1 MRKTALAMIALA
13 ASALPACAQ
22 AGGERVEQFF
32 VAPGKYVLYDC
43 AQLAAV
49 ELRFI
54 ERDKELKRL
63 IARAKEGPAGGLI
76 STLVYDPDY
85 YSNLGELHDVQRE
98 QRAKNCAP
106 DTKPAKLLDK
116 PQDKKKKR

>member
-13 ASALPACAQ
+13 ATAASALPAYAQ
-22 AGGERVEQFF
+22 ERVEQFF
-32 VAPGKYVLYDC
+32 VAPGKYILYDC

-49 ELRFI
+49 EVRYI

-106 DTKPAKLLDK
+106 DTKPAKLIDK
-116 PQDKKKKR
+116 PQDKKKR

>member
-1 MRKTALAMIALA
+1 MRKTALAMIAFAATGVNTPLA
-13 ASALPACAQ
+13 HAQ
-22 AGGERVEQFF
+22 ERIEQFF
-32 VAPGKYVLYDC
+32 VAPGKYILYDC

-49 ELRFI
+49 EVRYI

-76 STLVYDPDY
+76 STFVYDPDY

-98 QRAKNCAP
+98 QRVKNCAP
-106 DTKPAKLLDK
+106 GTKPAKLIDK
-116 PQDKKKKR
+116 PQDNKKKR

>member
-22 AGGERVEQFF
+22 TGERAEQFF
-32 VAPGKYVLYDC
+32 VAPGKYILYDC

-49 ELRFI
+49 EVRYV

-76 STLVYDPDY
+76 STFVYDPDY

-116 PQDKKKKR
+116 PQDKKKR

>member
-13 ASALPACAQ
+13 ASALPAHAQ
-22 AGGERVEQFF
+22 ERAEQFF
-32 VAPGKYVLYDC
+32 VAPGKYILYDC

-49 ELRFI
+49 EVRFI

-76 STLVYDPDY
+76 SIFVYDPDY

-116 PQDKKKKR
+116 PPTKKKR

>member
-1 MRKTALAMIALA
+1 MRKTALAMIALTA
-13 ASALPACAQ
+13 GAFPAQ
-22 AGGERVEQFF
+22 AQERVEQFF
-32 VAPGKYVLYDC
+32 VAPGKYILYDC

-49 ELRFI
+49 EARYI

-76 STLVYDPDY
+76 STFVYDPDY

-106 DTKPAKLLDK
+106 DTRPARLVDK
-116 PQDKKKKR
+116 PKDKKKR

>member
-13 ASALPACAQ
+13 ATAHAAFAQ
-22 AGGERVEQFF
+22 AGGERIEQFF

-49 ELRFI
+49 EVRFI

-106 DTKPAKLLDK
+106 GTKPAKLIDN
-116 PQDKKKKR
+116 PPAKKR

>member
-1 MRKTALAMIALA
+1 MRGTALAMIALA
-13 ASALPACAQ
+13 ATALPAQ
-22 AGGERVEQFF
+22 TQDRVEQFF

-49 ELRFI
+49 ELRYI

-76 STLVYDPDY
+76 STFVYDPDY

-98 QRAKNCAP
+98 QRVKNCAP
-106 DTKPAKLLDK
+106 GTKPAKLLDK
-116 PQDKKKKR
+116 PLDNKKKR

>member
-13 ASALPACAQ
+13 ATPGAACAQ
-22 AGGERVEQFF
+22 AGERIEQFF
-32 VAPGKYVLYDC
+32 VAPGKYILYDC

-49 ELRFI
+49 EVRYI

-76 STLVYDPDY
+76 STFVYDPDY

-116 PQDKKKKR
+116 PQDKKKR

>member
-22 AGGERVEQFF
+22 ATGARVEQFF
-32 VAPGKYVLYDC
+32 VAPGKYILYDC

-49 ELRFI
+49 ELRYI

-98 QRAKNCAP
+98 QRAKSCAP
-106 DTKPAKLLDK
+106 GTKPAKLLDQ
-116 PQDKKKKR
+116 PPAKKR

>member
-13 ASALPACAQ
+13 ASALPAHAQ
-22 AGGERVEQFF
+22 ERIEQFF
-32 VAPGKYVLYDC
+32 VAPGKYILYDC

-49 ELRFI
+49 EIRFI

-76 STLVYDPDY
+76 STFVYDPDY

-98 QRAKNCAP
+98 QRVKNCAP
-106 DTKPAKLLDK
+106 GTKPAKLIDK
-116 PQDKKKKR
+116 PQDNKKKR

>member
-13 ASALPACAQ
+13 AGTLSASAQ
-22 AGGERVEQFF
+22 ERVEQFF
-32 VAPGKYVLYDC
+32 VAPGKYILYDC

-49 ELRFI
+49 EVRYI

-76 STLVYDPDY
+76 STFVYDPDY

-106 DTKPAKLLDK
+106 GTKPAKLLDK
-116 PQDKKKKR
+116 TQDNKKKR

>member
-13 ASALPACAQ
+13 AGVLPAHAQ
-22 AGGERVEQFF
+22 ERVEQFF

-49 ELRFI
+49 EIRYI

-76 STLVYDPDY
+76 STFVYDPDY

-98 QRAKNCAP
+98 QRVKNCP
-106 DTKPAKLLDK
+106 PGTTPAKLIDK
-116 PQDKKKKR
+116 QQDKKKKR

>member
-13 ASALPACAQ
+13 AGVLPACAQ
-22 AGGERVEQFF
+22 ERAEQFF
-32 VAPGKYVLYDC
+32 VAPGKYILYDC

-49 ELRFI
+49 EVRFI

-76 STLVYDPDY
+76 STFVYDPDY

-98 QRAKNCAP
+98 QRARNCAP
-106 DTKPAKLLDK
+106 DTKPAKLVDK
-116 PQDKKKKR
+116 PKDKKKR

>member
-22 AGGERVEQFF
+22 SGERIEQFF
-32 VAPGKYVLYDC
+32 VAPGKYILYDC

-49 ELRFI
+49 EVRYI

-98 QRAKNCAP
+98 QRAKNCPAG
-106 DTKPAKLLDK
+106 TKPAKLIDQ
-116 PQDKKKKR
+116 PQDNKKKR

>member
-13 ASALPACAQ
+13 AATGGAHAQ
-22 AGGERVEQFF
+22 ERIEQFF

-49 ELRFI
+49 EIRFI

-76 STLVYDPDY
+76 STFVYDPDY

-98 QRAKNCAP
+98 QRVKNCPA
-106 DTKPAKLLDK
+106 DTKPAKLVDK
-116 PQDKKKKR
+116 PKDKKKR

>member
-1 MRKTALAMIALA
+1 MRKTALATIALA

-22 AGGERVEQFF
+22 ERAEQFF

-49 ELRFI
+49 ELRYI

-63 IARAKEGPAGGLI
+63 MARAKEGPAGGLI
-76 STLVYDPDY
+76 STFVYDPDY

-106 DTKPAKLLDK
+106 GTTPAKLLDK
-116 PQDKKKKR
+116 QPTKKKR

>member
-13 ASALPACAQ
+13 ATTGAACAQ
-22 AGGERVEQFF
+22 DRVEQFF
-32 VAPGKYVLYDC
+32 VAPGKYILYDC
-43 AQLAAV
+43 AQLAADEV
-49 ELRFI
+49 RFI

-76 STLVYDPDY
+76 STFVYDPDY

-98 QRAKNCAP
+98 QRVKNCAP

-116 PQDKKKKR
+116 PQDNKKKR

>member
-13 ASALPACAQ
+13 AGVLPACAQ
-22 AGGERVEQFF
+22 QTGERVEQFF
-32 VAPGKYVLYDC
+32 VAPGKYILYDC

-49 ELRFI
+49 EVRYI

-76 STLVYDPDY
+76 STFVYDPDY

-106 DTKPAKLLDK
+106 DTKPAKLIDK
-116 PQDKKKKR
+116 PQDNKKKR